1 MAAAA
6 TGVVSVRETSAVAVA
21 VALDLRRGPPVEMMA
36 LRVSVV
42 AAGGPDGESGRGE

>member
-6 TGVVSVRETSAVAVA
+6 TGVVSVRETSAVA

-42 AAGGPDGESGRGE
+42 AAGGPDGE